1 MLYDIKLK
9 VEYTFQTPAAGARQI
24 LHAMPLTIPGRQR
37 LIAGSIDIDPQPAMR
52 REREDFF
59 GNRLSD
65 IAFNEPHSKVVIG
78 LKARVEVTGSA
89 EPAAASVDLR
99 ALRHALDAT
108 TDLGP
113 RSRCIFCRPRPM
125 QGQILRLRIGPGRS
139 PDRVRNAVRSWAN
152 WVWHCI
158 GK

>member
-52 REREDFF
+52 RKREDFF

-65 IAFNEPHSKVVIG
+65 IAFNEPHSDIVVIG

-89 EPAAASVDLR
+89 EPDGSFGRPAS
-99 ALRHALDAT
+99 ARHALDCTQLISDPARRCT
-108 TDLGP
+108 FCQPRSLCPRPDPAIRGLGP
-113 RSRCIFCRPRPM
+113 GEVQIWRSHMR
-125 QGQILRLRIGPGRS
+125 
-139 PDRVRNAVRSWAN
+139 
-152 WVWHCI
+152 
-158 GK
+158 

>member
-89 EPAAASVDLR
+89 EPE
-99 ALRHALDAT
+99 
-108 TDLGP
+108 GN
-113 RSRCIFCRPRPM
+113 F
-125 QGQILRLRIGPGRS
+125 G
-139 PDRVRNAVRSWAN
+139 
-152 WVWHCI
+152 
-158 GK
+158 